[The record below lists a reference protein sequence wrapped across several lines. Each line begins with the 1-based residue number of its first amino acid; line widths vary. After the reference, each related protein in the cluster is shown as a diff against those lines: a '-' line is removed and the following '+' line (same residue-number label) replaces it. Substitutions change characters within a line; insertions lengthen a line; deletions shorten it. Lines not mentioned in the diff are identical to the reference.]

1 MPESVE
7 GPYLNMPT
15 SNVDRVSESKRS
27 RESHD
32 EEKFFP
38 ELKRKIKKD
47 DQDEEKQDAFDR
59 EDQDEE
65 KDTKNP
71 VVQKNG
77 NLANADGPGLVV
89 DIMV

>member
-15 SNVDRVSESKRS
+15 SNADRVSESKRM

-32 EEKFFP
+32 QEKFSP

-47 DQDEEKQDAFDR
+47 DQEEGKQDAFDK
-59 EDQDEE
+59 EDPDEE
-65 KDTKNP
+65 KDTKSP
-71 VVQKNG
+71 VVRKNG
-77 NLANADGPGLVV
+77 NLTNADGPGLVV